1 MRENDVFV
9 LADRALNRV
18 VQRIQDAQWDSLV
31 PDDFLRARSD
41 HVPSIREVINYHA
54 YDDAWVPD
62 MLAGHTMAE
71 VGADAWKGDLLGDL
85 PKQRFQAIVD
95 RACEAAAA
103 FTDLDATVHL
113 SFGEYPAREYF
124 WQINSFRTLRAADLA
139 RILGQRVDLEPELVE
154 AVYAELSPHMDEW
167 RAIGIF
173 PAPVPIGDD
182 APLLDRLLCMTGRQP
197 LGRTLSSRSS

>member
-1 MRENDVFV
+1 MRENEVFV
-9 LADRALNRV
+9 LADQGLNRV
-18 VQRIQDAQWDSLV
+18 VQRIGDAQWDSLV
-31 PDDFLRARSD
+31 PDDFIRARSD

-85 PKQRFQAIVD
+85 PKPRFQAIVD

-103 FTDLDATVHL
+103 LTDLDTIVHL
-113 SFGEYPAREYF
+113 SFGDYPAREYF

-139 RILGQRVDLEPELVE
+139 RVLGLSVDIEPELIQ
-154 AVYAELSPHMDEW
+154 AVYEELTPHMDEW
-167 RAIGIF
+167 RAIGVF
-173 PAPVPIGDD
+173 PAPLPVSDD

-197 LGRTLSSRSS
+197 VTGALSSRPS